1 MKRLFSI
8 LLALLMIMC
17 FVGCKDVTPETN
29 LDDDTPTDT
38 TPTTPSVPETDD
50 EEKIIIN
57 LPELPE
63 PEGSD
68 PFINLTELKIDELNR
83 IKINS
88 ENKTMTAI
96 RYFDDDDPYFVE
108 YSYSY
113 KIVDEKINVYLVIT
127 KVLDLESREL
137 LSVQD
142 YCDRKKVNNEE
153 YCRRDLEDYFSF
165 YNMYVGTDEWSDI
178 DWLDAIDDW
187 NEIYGTDFTVEEFIP
202 ENFDEIL
209 KRTLNS
215 DVLKNGTLEEQLD
228 IKKQAE
234 VVRQFVFELSDIGF
248 EESKAKV
255 KIEGLYDES
264 KNWYEQING
273 CFEGSITE
281 SNGEISCFP
290 SYLSLNID
298 KYSYFFVESVDENR
312 ITTTY
317 WVGNEKAIQYFDY
330 TISGTG
336 KDAVISIV
344 VADDTILEL
353 TWEPMS
359 KLSIYL

>member
-17 FVGCKDVTPETN
+17 FVACGDVTPETN

-63 PEGSD
+63 PEGTD
-68 PFINLTELKIDELNR
+68 PFINLTELNDENNKIL
-83 IKINS
+83 INS
-88 ENKTMTAI
+88 ESRTMTVV
-96 RYFDDDDPYFVE
+96 RSLNGYTVE
-108 YSYSY
+108 YNYSY
-113 KIVDEKINVYLVIT
+113 KVVDDKINVYLVLT
-127 KVLDLESREL
+127 KATDKESKEL

-142 YCDRKKVNNEE
+142 YCDRIKVNNEE
-153 YCRRDLEDYFSF
+153 YCRRDLEDYFTF

-178 DWLDAIDDW
+178 INDWRDAIDDW
-187 NEIYGTDFTVEEFIP
+187 NKIYGTDFTVEEFIP

-209 KRTLNS
+209 KRTVNA
-215 DVLKNGTLEEQLD
+215 DVLKNGILEEQLD
-228 IKKQAE
+228 IKKRVE
-234 VVRQFVFELSDIGF
+234 VVQHFVFELLGINL
-248 EESKAKV
+248 EESKAYV
-255 KIEGLYDES
+255 KIEGVYDDS
-264 KNWYEQING
+264 KNWYEQTNG

-281 SNGEISCFP
+281 SNGEISYFP
-290 SYLSLNID
+290 SYLSLDID
-298 KYSYFFVESVDENR
+298 KYTYFFVESVDENR

-317 WVGNEKAIQYFDY
+317 WVGNEKDIQYFDY

-359 KLSIYL
+359 NLSIYL

>member
-1 MKRLFSI
+1 MT
-8 LLALLMIMC
+8 
-17 FVGCKDVTPETN
+17 G
-29 LDDDTPTDT
+29 
-38 TPTTPSVPETDD
+38 
-50 EEKIIIN
+50 
-57 LPELPE
+57 
-63 PEGSD
+63 GSD
-68 PFINLTELKIDELNR
+68 LTELKIDELNR

-96 RYFDDDDPYFVE
+96 QYFDDDDPYFVE
-108 YSYSY
+108 YNYSY

-142 YCDRKKVNNEE
+142 YYYRIKTNAEE
-153 YCRRDLEDYFSF
+153 SCRRDLEDNLCF
-165 YNMYVGTDEWSDI
+165 YDDYVGTEEWNE
-178 DWLDAIDDW
+178 AINDW
-187 NEIYGTDFTVEEFIP
+187 NEIYGTDFSVEEFTP

-209 KRTLNS
+209 EITVNA
-215 DVLKNGTLEEQLD
+215 DVLKNGILENQLD
-228 IKKQAE
+228 VKKQAE

-264 KNWYEQING
+264 KKWYEQPNG
-273 CFEGSITE
+273 CFEGR
-281 SNGEISCFP
+281 ISYSHGQI
-290 SYLSLNID
+290 SYSLSFLSLYIN
-298 KYSYFFVESVDENR
+298 KVNGYFTVKSVDDDT
-312 ITTTY
+312 ITSIY

-336 KDAVISIV
+336 KDAVVSVKITD
-344 VADDTILEL
+344 DDTLVL

-359 KLSIYL
+359 NLIIYL